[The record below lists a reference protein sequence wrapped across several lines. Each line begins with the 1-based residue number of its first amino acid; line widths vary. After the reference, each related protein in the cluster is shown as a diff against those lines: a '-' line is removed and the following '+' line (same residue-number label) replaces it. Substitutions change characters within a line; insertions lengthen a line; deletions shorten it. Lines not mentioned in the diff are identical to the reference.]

1 MNIKYVVYGVA
12 FIFSSTVLHATDGG
26 ARRIDN
32 RAYVLTD
39 EEHDQYIQAA
49 EEGDVVAMYHLGVY
63 YQHCLTSPLFDRALH
78 WYRQAAEHG
87 HANAYVRLGLIYEVL
102 VNNQEPFDN
111 YREAAAA
118 YERAIQLDPRN
129 SNAHYLLA
137 ALHEDHFVP
146 EWGQDE
152 RAQIRMNRERVTRL
166 YWAADRLG
174 DPRARFRL
182 ASLANKGWICC
193 CLCRLFCPRYLELR
207 DLLPHG
213 MF

>member
-1 MNIKYVVYGVA
+1 MNIRYVLYGVA

-32 RAYVLTD
+32 RAYALTPD
-39 EEHDQYIQAA
+39 ELADYIADA
-49 EEGDVVAMYHLGVY
+49 EEGDVAAMYHLGVY
-63 YQHCLTSPLFDRALH
+63 YQHCLTPPLFGRALH
-78 WYRQAAEHG
+78 WYRQAAERE

-102 VNNQEPFDN
+102 INNPEPFDN

-118 YERAIQLDPRN
+118 YERAIELDPHN

-146 EWGQDE
+146 EWGQNV
-152 RAQIRMNRERVTRL
+152 RAQKRMNKERVTRL
-166 YWAADRLG
+166 YWAANRLG

-193 CLCRLFCPRYLELR
+193 CLCRIFCPEQLEVGSFLA
-207 DLLPHG
+207 HG
-213 MF
+213 ML